1 MNSQFNMYG
10 NHPTTNQQDLLG
22 RSGHGLRRLPRLPG
36 CCTWAVDDF
45 GRRVCS
51 TDSAPTGPTQSY
63 PFCHFGLSIT
73 WKYPEMVGF
82 CWENPINIDDLKP
95 PCVTCYQSRHL
106 YTCCRVSRG
115 KNEFGIFISK
125 QIHFDLKFLSCLWL
139 EACMVLLVPA
149 QHRFC
154 YLPVLI
160 DSVFS
165 RCFLVESGIF
175 LVQLFYSNHIFR
187 W

>member
-1 MNSQFNMYG
+1 MCYMLSK
-10 NHPTTNQQDLLG
+10 
-22 RSGHGLRRLPRLPG
+22 
-36 CCTWAVDDF
+36 
-45 GRRVCS
+45 S
-51 TDSAPTGPTQSY
+51 TSL
-63 PFCHFGLSIT
+63 HMLS
-73 WKYPEMVGF
+73 
-82 CWENPINIDDLKP
+82 CLA
-95 PCVTCYQSRHL
+95 
-106 YTCCRVSRG
+106 
-115 KNEFGIFISK
+115 GIFISR

-187 W
+187 